1 MNGPKYFTLFLR
13 KKMLKLIKYLVFCV
27 LILRMAL
34 LKVKHYGP
42 RIVKRTFKKLNAQP
56 KLLQDRAKLNQNILI
71 PFPISNN
78 PNEFLESR
86 LCSRINLRSA
96 VSLLNSLVQFKMG
109 NGITCEWIFIFIWW
123 R

>member
-56 KLLQDRAKLNQNILI
+56 KLLQERAKLNQNIFKQIFAWDLSENTI
-71 PFPISNN
+71 KIRLVIVILG
-78 PNEFLESR
+78 FL
-86 LCSRINLRSA
+86 L
-96 VSLLNSLVQFKMG
+96 FF
-109 NGITCEWIFIFIWW
+109 GIL
-123 R
+123 